1 MTAIK
6 KKAIELIMNLPDA
19 EIRAILEKYELTK
32 PDSTAKIDESVLSG
46 ESTAVFPHDYNNERE
61 FLEGQVN
68 QPQYSL
74 TTTTTKGSSLR
85 HWRNKHDTPGL

>member
-32 PDSTAKIDESVLSG
+32 PDSTAKIDGSVLSG

-61 FLEGQVN
+61 FLEA
-68 QPQYSL
+68 L
-74 TTTTTKGSSLR
+74 EE
-85 HWRNKHDTPGL
+85 

>member
-32 PDSTAKIDESVLSG
+32 PDSTAKSK
-46 ESTAVFPHDYNNERE
+46 R
-61 FLEGQVN
+61 
-68 QPQYSL
+68 L
-74 TTTTTKGSSLR
+74 TTTPLYTKQALSRKTEGLR
-85 HWRNKHDTPGL
+85 FMRNS

>member
-46 ESTAVFPHDYNNERE
+46 ESTTV
-61 FLEGQVN
+61 L
-68 QPQYSL
+68 
-74 TTTTTKGSSLR
+74 KGV
-85 HWRNKHDTPGL
+85 P

>member
-6 KKAIELIMNLPDA
+6 KHAIELIMNLPDE

-46 ESTAVFPHDYNNERE
+46 EST
-61 FLEGQVN
+61 
-68 QPQYSL
+68 
-74 TTTTTKGSSLR
+74 
-85 HWRNKHDTPGL
+85 

>member
-6 KKAIELIMNLPDA
+6 KHAIELIMNLPDE

-32 PDSTAKIDESVLSG
+32 PDSTAKIDES
-46 ESTAVFPHDYNNERE
+46 
-61 FLEGQVN
+61 
-68 QPQYSL
+68 
-74 TTTTTKGSSLR
+74 GSSLR